1 MKIIVTGA
9 AGFIGFH
16 LSKRLL
22 EMGIEVVGI
31 DNFNEYYDPSLKR
44 ARKDRLDAKSRSL
57 NLSKENYL
65 FEKLDLKTNW
75 CKVETKY
82 WNIFEC

>member
-22 EMGIEVVGI
+22 EMGIEVIGI
-31 DNFNEYYDPSLKR
+31 DNFNKYYDNKLKY
-44 ARKDRLDAKSRSL
+44 DRYKVLEKI
-57 NLSKENYL
+57 SKNN
-65 FEKLDLKTNW
+65 KTNFVIHKIDIENHEELK
-75 CKVETKY
+75 KVAY
-82 WNIFEC
+82 SHFLQM